1 MRAVRLRHP
10 AGIDNLQLAD
20 LPGPREPSA
29 GEILV
34 RVRSSSLN
42 YHDYSVV
49 RGVLPSRDGIIP
61 LSDGAGE
68 IIAVGAGVGDFQ
80 PGDLVVST
88 FQWDWADGR
97 ELQYR
102 PHEVPGDTIDGFAC
116 EMVTAPLRA
125 FTHAPKGYSAAEA
138 ATLPCAAVTAW
149 RALVSIGTLKAGDWV
164 LVQGTG
170 GVSVFALQ
178 FAKAMGARVIAT
190 SSSDTKL
197 DRMTS
202 LGADAVIN
210 YRRTTD
216 WGAEARL
223 LAGAGMDIVVEVGG
237 AGTLAQSIAA
247 VRHGGT
253 IALIGVLAGRE
264 GAVPTA
270 QLFAKQARL
279 IGLTVGSRRHQLD
292 MIRAIDATGL
302 RPVIG
307 ATFELAELGEAFR
320 YQEQGLHF
328 GKIAITI

>member
-1 MRAVRLRHP
+1 MRAIRLRHP
-10 AGIDNLQLAD
+10 AGIGNLELAD
-20 LPGPREPSA
+20 IPEPGEPGP
-29 GEILV
+29 GELLV
-34 RVRSSSLN
+34 RIRACSIN

-49 RGVLPSRDGIIP
+49 QGVLPSRDAIIP

-68 IIAVGAGVGDFQ
+68 VLAVGHGVDGFL
-80 PGDLVVST
+80 PGDEVVST
-88 FQWDWADGR
+88 FMWDWADGR

-116 EMVTAPLRA
+116 EMVRAPLRA
-125 FTHAPKGYSAAEA
+125 FTHVPAGYSAAEA

-149 RALVSIGTLKAGDWV
+149 RALVPIGSVKAGDWV

-190 SSSDTKL
+190 SSSDAKL
-197 DRMTS
+197 ERMKS
-202 LGADAVIN
+202 LGADALIN
-210 YRRTTD
+210 YRRTPE
-216 WGAEARL
+216 WGSAARSI
-223 LAGAGMDIVVEVGG
+223 AGEGIDIVVEVGG

-270 QLFAKQARL
+270 QLFSKQARL
-279 IGLTVGSRRHQLD
+279 IGLTVGSRQHQLD
-292 MIRAIDATGL
+292 MIRAIDAIAL

-307 ATFELAELGEAFR
+307 ETFELSELGDAFR
-320 YQEQGLHF
+320 YQEAGLHF
-328 GKIAITI
+328 GKIGIAI